1 MILIEA
7 KNSLI
12 IVLDQKTKKTCRSA
26 ELPAAQ
32 ENISLLKKDLFSKS
46 NVFIHFEKKKKL
58 RWKKHFYVIINK
70 NFFLI
75 LMKIKIKLCLNF
87 VLKPLLKH
95 RGTSSL
101 PTHNYIT
108 PLCIL

>member
-1 MILIEA
+1 MLIEA
-7 KNSLI
+7 KTSLI

-70 NFFLI
+70 IFFLI

-108 PLCIL
+108 PPCIL